1 MRKKYARKPP
11 PRRSNCSIS
20 YALDYL
26 GDRWTLLVLRDLL
39 FRGKRHFR
47 DFLSSDEKIATNI
60 LSSRLKALEAAGMVV
75 RQPDPASA
83 RSVLYQPTEKAADLI
98 PALLELTRWSG
109 KYDPQSALPPQFAR
123 RITRDRDG
131 LIAEIRTALGK

>member
-1 MRKKYARKPP
+1 MRKKLP
-11 PRRSNCSIS
+11 PRRSSCSIS

-47 DFLSSDEKIATNI
+47 DFLASDEKIATNI
-60 LSSRLKALEAAGMVV
+60 LSSRLKALETAGMVV
-75 RQPDPASA
+75 RQTDPASA
-83 RSVLYQPTEKAADLI
+83 RSVIYEPTEKAADLI

-109 KYDPQSALPPQFAR
+109 KYDPQTVLPPPLAR
-123 RITRDRDG
+123 RIARDREG